1 MDQELAYNILDILQ
15 TMQDAAKQMKEQYTA
30 GKINEFNSLSMDLW
44 EGLTA
49 VREIAVQNVPEGS
62 DIRLKDACDCALV
75 SLKDIRLFTI
85 TEPEKVEWKL
95 KYELTAIIE
104 TMKMQFYYWSV
115 VKENPVKRD
124 EFQEFLTETDAFK
137 LLKIPEEKREYAVE
151 LSIQVT
157 GYNHLDYTKQCVE
170 SVLKNLPENITTEI
184 VVFNHGSSD
193 DTKSY
198 FEKIPEVKVINVAV
212 NGVMPGVFFAAAGRG
227 KYHVS
232 ISNDVIIGKN
242 AIKNL
247 YHSMKEHGEYGYIVP
262 STPGI
267 SNLQPIPAK
276 YNNWEEFEN
285 FVANNNIYNEMQH
298 EQRVR
303 LCNPLDAMPSE
314 LLLRLGLD
322 EYVNLWC
329 AKNIMSFP
337 DDKISLW
344 MRRHRHKCILA
355 KDAYCYHFGSVTI
368 KKELGNIEEQQHFY
382 KEGRKIF
389 KSIYGVDPWG
399 TGFCYDYNLFQGW
412 NIDVIEDAHILG
424 INCGIGSN
432 SLKVKEVLREKG
444 TNKVTLYNVTQDQEY
459 LEDLKGISEFAYVF
473 SDLKE
478 IIKLTDRREFDYIVI
493 DDKIAGLDWQNIG
506 RAVIDAKISFREIAY
521 RTSQGEYRVYSYRHF
536 GT

>member
-15 TMQDAAKQMKEQYTA
+15 TMQDAAKQMKNQYTA

-49 VREIAVQNVPEGS
+49 VREIAVQNVPEES

-85 TEPEKVEWKL
+85 TEPKKVEWKL

-115 VKENPVKRD
+115 VKENPVKKE
-124 EFQEFLTETDAFK
+124 EFREFLTETDAFK
-137 LLKIPEEKREYAVE
+137 LLKIPEEKREYAVD
-151 LSIQVT
+151 LSIQVI

-247 YHSMKEHGEYGYIVP
+247 YHNMKEHGEYGYIVP

-285 FVANNNIYNEMQH
+285 FVANNNIYNELQH

-314 LLLRLGLD
+314 LLLRSCLD
-322 EYVNLWC
+322 EYVNIWC
-329 AKNIMSFP
+329 AKNTMSFP

-344 MRRHRHKCILA
+344 MRRHRYKCILA

-399 TGFCYDYNLFQGW
+399 TGFCYNYNLFQTW
-412 NIDVIEDAHILG
+412 EIPPIDGANILG
-424 INCGIGSN
+424 INCGLGSN
-432 SLKVKEVLREKG
+432 SLKVKEVMREKG
-444 TNKVTLYNVTQDQEY
+444 AQNVILYNVTQEDRF
-459 LEDLKGISEFAYVF
+459 LEDLKGVSDYAFTFSCLSEIG
-473 SDLKE
+473 E
-478 IIKLTDRREFDYIVI
+478 MTGRREFDYIVV
-493 DDKIAGLDWQNIG
+493 DDPIAGVPCEKIAQTIENAGITYT
-506 RAVIDAKISFREIAY
+506 EIAY
-521 RTSQGEYRVYSYRHF
+521 NNITDDKWEIYKYQRR
-536 GT
+536 